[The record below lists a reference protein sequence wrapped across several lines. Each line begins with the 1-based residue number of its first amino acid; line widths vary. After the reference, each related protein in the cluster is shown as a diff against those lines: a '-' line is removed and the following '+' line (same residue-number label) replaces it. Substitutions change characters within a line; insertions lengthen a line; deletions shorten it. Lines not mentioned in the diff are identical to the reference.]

1 MMANTPLTQCQ
12 RQSTRF
18 FSAPLLTSSVKA
30 TRTSVVCFCDSNLA
44 KITINQGGAL

>member
-12 RQSTRF
+12 RQSTHF
-18 FSAPLLTSSVKA
+18 SSAPLLTSSVKT
-30 TRTSVVCFCDSNLA
+30 TRSSDVYFCDSKLA